1 MTMSTTTQ
9 FNRDSWATLYASK
22 HLQTDPGIQKVL
34 YLPSE
39 APEREIRLV
48 EVNDLLAVRDG
59 DVSEAIDFGVDIESP
74 NGHTLKVLDVTPS
87 QWERIQK
94 DELPLPSGWS
104 LLGKRTFGR
113 NGK

>member
-1 MTMSTTTQ
+1 MNATTQ
-9 FNRDSWATLYASK
+9 FNRDSWAALYARK

-34 YLPSE
+34 YLPAE

-48 EVNDLLAVRDG
+48 EVNELLAIRDE
-59 DVSEAIDFGVDIESP
+59 DVCEAIDFGVDRDSA
-74 NGHTLKVLDVTPS
+74 NAHTLKVLDVTPS

-94 DELPLPSGWS
+94 DELTLPDGWS
-104 LLGKRTFGR
+104 LLAIQAFGR